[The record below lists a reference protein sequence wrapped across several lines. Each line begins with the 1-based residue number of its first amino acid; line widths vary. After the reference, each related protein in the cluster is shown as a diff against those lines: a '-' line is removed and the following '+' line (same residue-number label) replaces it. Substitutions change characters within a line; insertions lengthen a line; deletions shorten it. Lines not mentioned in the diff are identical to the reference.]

1 MNELTLIDEKYIIN
15 NDEQYKKIVTN
26 INQSLESALVDSKN
40 FYKSHSQYMS
50 ALLDVTAIT
59 PIRRIKHI
67 LAEID
72 KTKRALEDAYF
83 GMEKH
88 KIKLKEKK
96 LALDKETNHLKRE
109 LIEIEIL
116 EMEIQHKNS
125 INSIQGAIRKLSF
138 FVTQY
143 NSVLKKIGKDS
154 ITEED
159 YEKEEDR
166 YHIMTAV
173 KQALCAARAR
183 GGSIDEGNHIYLF
196 DMGLNGASVQR
207 DILDYLMSE
216 QEMIKKGLEPTYEMT
231 MEFLEFCGDKYAGCA
246 KKNAENRGYMLL
258 DQNSLVNPHRITDK

>member
-1 MNELTLIDEKYIIN
+1 MNDLTLLDEKYIIN
-15 NDEQYKKIVTN
+15 NDEQYKKIVAN
-26 INQSLESALVDSKN
+26 INQSLESALIDSKN
-40 FYKSHSQYMS
+40 FYKSNSQYMG

-72 KTKRALEDAYF
+72 KTKRALQEAYF
-83 GMEKH
+83 GTEKSKVTIARKKEELVSTH
-88 KIKLKEKK
+88 DPLARKL
-96 LALDKETNHLKRE
+96 L
-109 LIEIEIL
+109 EIEIL
-116 EMEIQHKNS
+116 EIETQRKNS
-125 INSIQGAIRKLSF
+125 ENYIQGAIRKLSF

-143 NSVLKKIGKDS
+143 NSVLEKIGKDS

-166 YHIMTAV
+166 YHIMTAI

-196 DMGLNGASVQR
+196 DIGLNGASVQR

-246 KKNAENRGYMLL
+246 KRKAENRGYVLL
-258 DQNSLVNPHRITDK
+258 DQKSLVNPHK